1 MNNPL
6 EVIRPAGLKAVVGIS
21 KSRAYEL
28 MKLGRFPAPL
38 RLSDRAVGW
47 RRADLERWLS
57 ERPTAGAQG

>member
-1 MNNPL
+1 MNNPA
-6 EVIRPAGLKAVVGIS
+6 EVIRPAGLKAAVGLS

-28 MKLGRFPAPL
+28 VKLGRFPAPI

-57 ERPTAGAQG
+57 ERPTTAAQA

>member
-1 MNNPL
+1 MNHPD

-28 MKLGRFPAPL
+28 MKLKRFPAPL